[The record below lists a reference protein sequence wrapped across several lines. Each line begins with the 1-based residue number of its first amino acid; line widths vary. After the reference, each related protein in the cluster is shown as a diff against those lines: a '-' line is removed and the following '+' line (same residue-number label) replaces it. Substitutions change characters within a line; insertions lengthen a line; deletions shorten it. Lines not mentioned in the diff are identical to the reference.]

1 MGVLGRVK
9 LRRRGLAKYRRPDG
23 DVVGVVVPLDE
34 PVDSASPQSV
44 REAIER
50 VLEAP
55 PARFVQE
62 EE

>member
-1 MGVLGRVK
+1 MS
-9 LRRRGLAKYRRPDG
+9 RRALAKIRKANG

-44 REAIER
+44 REALER

-55 PARFVQE
+55 PARHVE
-62 EE
+62 EEEHR